1 MDFPNYLFFFSFLK
15 DFNSQRDYNT
25 GVASEVYERCAAM
38 FDQYRNNQLNIEN
51 IFDIELLAKHAALSI
66 IFGSFHGLDIN
77 NQRFY
82 CNPITGKI
90 EPIAFDSYDN
100 DIDFIKISIKEF
112 TDLLNSIIGTNPGNI
127 FYKHLILELEKYS
140 DKNF

>member
-1 MDFPNYLFFFSFLK
+1 MLSEACSTF
-15 DFNSQRDYNT
+15 YNIW
-25 GVASEVYERCAAM
+25 
-38 FDQYRNNQLNIEN
+38 F
-51 IFDIELLAKHAALSI
+51 
-66 IFGSFHGLDIN
+66 FHGLDIN

-100 DIDFIKISIKEF
+100 AIDFIKISIKEF

-140 DKNF
+140 ELIQIL